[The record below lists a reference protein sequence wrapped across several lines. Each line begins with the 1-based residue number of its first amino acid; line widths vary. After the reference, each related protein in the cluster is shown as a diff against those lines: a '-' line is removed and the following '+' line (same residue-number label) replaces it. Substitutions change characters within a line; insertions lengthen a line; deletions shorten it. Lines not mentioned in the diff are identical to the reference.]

1 MCQGAKKIF
10 LFVLTRAG
18 GNFVQGLAR
27 EEGGMMGNMRHAVK
41 VNSFYH

>member
-1 MCQGAKKIF
+1 MCQGATKIF
-10 LFVLTRAG
+10 LFVLTLAG

-27 EEGGMMGNMRHAVK
+27 EEGGMMGSMRHAVK